1 MLDDQSFQRLLWFLI
16 AGSRG
21 GKTRARI
28 IQNIRAKPLN
38 ANQLSEALQ
47 LNYKTVQHHL
57 RILVQN
63 RILINQPPGAVYGAT
78 YFLTVEMEQSMALFG
93 KICGEFGKK

>member
-1 MLDDQSFQRLLWFLI
+1 MPENPYFQRLLWFLI

-28 IQNIRAKPLN
+28 IKNIIAKPSN
-38 ANQLSEALQ
+38 ANRLSEDLR

-57 RILVQN
+57 KILTQN
-63 RILINQPPGAVYGAT
+63 RVVTNQPPGAVYGAV
-78 YFLTVEMEQSMALFG
+78 YFPTVEMEQSMAIFK
-93 KICGEFGKK
+93 KICGEFGEK